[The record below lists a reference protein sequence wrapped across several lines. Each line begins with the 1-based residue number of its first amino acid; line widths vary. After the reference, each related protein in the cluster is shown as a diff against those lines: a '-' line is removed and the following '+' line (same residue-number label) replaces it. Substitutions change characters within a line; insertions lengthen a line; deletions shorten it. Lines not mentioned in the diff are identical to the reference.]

1 MSYSERQYKEELEM
15 EETVLEHV
23 GALYEIANGVAKETK
38 IKTVLWGSLA
48 SYAIYKCA
56 KNTKFHIESA
66 SIAETAKYILH
77 RATGE

>member
-1 MSYSERQYKEELEM
+1 M

-23 GALYEIANGVAKETK
+23 GALYEVANGAAKETK

-56 KNTKFHIESA
+56 KNIKFYSESA
-66 SIAETAKYILH
+66 SIAATAKYILH
-77 RATGE
+77 IATGE

>member
-1 MSYSERQYKEELEM
+1 MDEK
-15 EETVLEHV
+15 VLEHV
-23 GALYEIANGVAKETK
+23 YALYEVANIAAKKTK

-56 KNTKFHIESA
+56 KNTKFHIESVT
-66 SIAETAKYILH
+66 IAETAKYILH

>member
-1 MSYSERQYKEELEM
+1 M

-38 IKTVLWGSLA
+38 IKRILWGSLA

-56 KNTKFHIESA
+56 KNTKFHIESE

-77 RATGE
+77 MATGE